1 MPIMVGKPITQLTF
15 VKWMVWSLPNRW
27 TYRMLKRSLTWLA
40 MAIFMGISA
49 WAQQA
54 QWAPA
59 SDATA
64 KFMLD
69 AERRWEEAACDH
81 NTIAETILAD
91 DFWGTLQDGTQYGKA
106 EEVKA
111 TQDRST
117 SAREC
122 RISDTKVRLFGG
134 SLAVVYGNG
143 SSVRAGKDG
152 RDQRQCLSFTDTWLK
167 RNGKWQIIAS
177 HDTDLVCRK

>member
-1 MPIMVGKPITQLTF
+1 MVSAEKVDI
-15 VKWMVWSLPNRW
+15 S
-27 TYRMLKRSLTWLA
+27 MLKRSLTWLA
-40 MAIFMGISA
+40 MAMFTGIFTQ
-49 WAQQA
+49 AQQA

-59 SDATA
+59 GDANA

-69 AERRWEEAACDH
+69 AERQWEEAACDH
-81 NTIAETILAD
+81 NKIAETILAD

-122 RISDTKVRLFGG
+122 RISDTKVRLFGDD
-134 SLAVVYGNG
+134 LAVVYGRGN
-143 SSVRAGKDG
+143 SVREEKDG
-152 RDQRQCLSFTDTWLK
+152 RDRHQCLSFTDTWLK
-167 RNGKWQIIAS
+167 RSGKWQIIAS
-177 HDTDLVCRK
+177 HDTELPCK